1 MDAVEQV
8 LRGAYQLGA
17 SSASEAG
24 RHIYS
29 SRGWLQWRGPT
40 SVLAPTGVTRTP
52 DDDGGLFVMP
62 VDLPKDLVLDPT
74 AEITCDWRDG
84 DVW

>member
-17 SSASEAG
+17 LSVSEAG
-24 RHIYS
+24 RHMYA
-29 SRGWLQWRGPT
+29 SRGWLPWRGPT
-40 SVLAPTGVTRTP
+40 SVLAPAGVTRTP
-52 DDDGGLFVMP
+52 DDDTGLFVFP
-62 VDLPKDLVLDPT
+62 VSIELDTT

-84 DVW
+84 DFW

>member
-17 SSASEAG
+17 LSASQAG
-24 RHIYS
+24 RPIYI
-29 SRGWLQWRGPT
+29 SRGWLPWRGPT
-40 SVLAPTGVTRTP
+40 SVLAPAGLTRTP
-52 DDDGGLFVMP
+52 DDDNELFVLP
-62 VDLPKDLVLDPT
+62 VSVELDTT